1 MGLSPYMQYFGIGST
16 KNMPSREMPTLLV
29 QKNPSQLIKSSTQPA
44 FREIEIRRFNSGIL
58 FQNEN

>member
-29 QKNPSQLIKSSTQPA
+29 QKNPSQLLKSSTQPA

>member
-29 QKNPSQLIKSSTQPA
+29 KKNPSQLLKSSTQPA
-44 FREIEIRRFNSGIL
+44 FREIEIRRFNS
-58 FQNEN
+58 